1 MHKIWEKE
9 LLGIEINPEFG
20 YPTVEIEDAK

>member
-20 YPTVEIEDAK
+20 YPAVENNFFW